1 MVGTHTDL
9 AMRGLQAE
17 EGNLLYA
24 RRMAQRHERWA
35 DIHEMLDGLSQFL
48 PRHGRR
54 VAWERRMADGEA
66 EVTGSGQG
74 PISGREDLWA
84 AL

>member
-1 MVGTHTDL
+1 
-9 AMRGLQAE
+9 MRGLQAE
-17 EGNLLYA
+17 EGNCVRTSHGTAA
-24 RRMAQRHERWA
+24 RTLA